1 MEVPHTIL
9 CLYSKFSNTSKNF
22 LDLVNNNSIDYITP
36 VCIDN
41 KEIRDKIISS
51 SYQIQYVPCLLFI
64 YASGSIEKYEGDL
77 AFKWLNEIIN
87 KKMIENQKM
96 QQEMV
101 QPVQQ
106 TPVSRKG
113 KRRSKKVVEE
123 PEEEEEEE
131 EESSSE
137 EEPEPPKKKKQKN
150 KVVRVSEQT
159 DLNDLLD
166 LGEPVKNEINIKQ
179 NIKDGGNIM
188 NKVQEMQRMREAED
202 AKLSKKPF

>member
-41 KEIRDKIISS
+41 KEIRNKIISS

-87 KKMIENQKM
+87 KKMIENQKI
-96 QQEMV
+96 QQEMAE
-101 QPVQQ
+101 PVQQ
-106 TPVSRKG
+106 TPVSRQG
-113 KRRSKKVVEE
+113 KNSKKVVEE
-123 PEEEEEEE
+123 PEEE

-137 EEPEPPKKKKQKN
+137 EEPEPPKKTKQKN

-166 LGEPVKNEINIKQ
+166 LGEPVQKEINIKQ
-179 NIKDGGNIM
+179 SIKDGGNIM

-202 AKLSKKPF
+202 SKLSKKPF

>member
-9 CLYSKFSNTSKNF
+9 CLYSKFSNSSRNF
-22 LDLVNNNSIDYITP
+22 MDLVNNNGIDYITP

-41 KEIRDKIISS
+41 KEIRNKIISS
-51 SYQIQYVPCLLFI
+51 SYQIQYVPCLLFV

-87 KKMIENQKM
+87 KKMVENQKI
-96 QQEMV
+96 QQEIV

-106 TPVSRKG
+106 TPVSK
-113 KRRSKKVVEE
+113 KSKKSKKVIEE
-123 PEEEEEEE
+123 PEEEES
-131 EESSSE
+131 SSSE
-137 EEPEPPKKKKQKN
+137 EEPEPPKKTKQKN

-166 LGEPVKNEINIKQ
+166 LGEPVQNETNIKQ
-179 NIKDGGNIM
+179 SIKDGGNIM

>member
-41 KEIRDKIISS
+41 KEIRNKIISS

-96 QQEMV
+96 QQEMD
-101 QPVQQ
+101 QPLQQ

-113 KRRSKKVVEE
+113 KKSKKVVEE
-123 PEEEEEEE
+123 PEEE

-137 EEPEPPKKKKQKN
+137 EEPEPPKKTKQKN

-166 LGEPVKNEINIKQ
+166 LGEPVQKETNIKQ
-179 NIKDGGNIM
+179 SIKDGGNIM

>member
-9 CLYSKFSNTSKNF
+9 CLYSKFSNSSKNF
-22 LDLVNNNSIDYITP
+22 LDLVNSNGIDYITP
-36 VCIDN
+36 VCVDN
-41 KEIRDKIISS
+41 KEIRNKIISS

-87 KKMIENQKM
+87 KKMIENQKL

-101 QPVQQ
+101 QSVQQ
-106 TPVSRKG
+106 TPIISK
-113 KRRSKKVVEE
+113 KSKKSKKVIEE
-123 PEEEEEEE
+123 PEED
-131 EESSSE
+131 EESSSEE
-137 EEPEPPKKKKQKN
+137 EEPEPPKKTKKN

-166 LGEPVKNEINIKQ
+166 LGETVQTETNVKQ
-179 NIKDGGNIM
+179 SIKDGGNIM

>member
-41 KEIRDKIISS
+41 KEIRNKIISS

-96 QQEMV
+96 QQEMD
-101 QPVQQ
+101 QPLQQ

-113 KRRSKKVVEE
+113 KKSKKVVEE
-123 PEEEEEEE
+123 PEEE

-137 EEPEPPKKKKQKN
+137 EEPEPPKKTKQKN

-166 LGEPVKNEINIKQ
+166 LGEPVQKETNIKQ
-179 NIKDGGNIM
+179 SIKDGGNIM
-188 NKVQEMQRMREAED
+188 NKVQEMQRMRDAED
-202 AKLSKKPF
+202 AKIGKKPF

>member
-41 KEIRDKIISS
+41 KEIRNKIISS

-101 QPVQQ
+101 QPLQQ

-113 KRRSKKVVEE
+113 KRSKKVVEE
-123 PEEEEEEE
+123 PEEEEED
-131 EESSSE
+131 SSSE
-137 EEPEPPKKKKQKN
+137 EEPEPPKKTKQKN

-166 LGEPVKNEINIKQ
+166 LGEPVQKETNIKQ
-179 NIKDGGNIM
+179 SIKDGGNIM

>member
-9 CLYSKFSNTSKNF
+9 CLYSKFSNSSRNF
-22 LDLVNNNSIDYITP
+22 LDLVNNNGIDYITP

-41 KEIRDKIISS
+41 KEIRNKIISS
-51 SYQIQYVPCLLFI
+51 SYQIQYVPCLLFV

-87 KKMIENQKM
+87 KKMVENQKI
-96 QQEMV
+96 QQEIV

-106 TPVSRKG
+106 TPVSK
-113 KRRSKKVVEE
+113 KSKKSKKVIEE
-123 PEEEEEEE
+123 PEEEES
-131 EESSSE
+131 SSSE
-137 EEPEPPKKKKQKN
+137 EEPEPPKKTKQKN

-166 LGEPVKNEINIKQ
+166 LGEPVQNETNIKQ
-179 NIKDGGNIM
+179 SIKDGGNIM

>member
-41 KEIRDKIISS
+41 KEIRNKIISS

-96 QQEMV
+96 QQEMD
-101 QPVQQ
+101 QPLQQ

-113 KRRSKKVVEE
+113 KKSKKVVEE
-123 PEEEEEEE
+123 PEEE

-137 EEPEPPKKKKQKN
+137 EEPEPPKKTKQKN

-166 LGEPVKNEINIKQ
+166 LGEPVQKEINIKQ
-179 NIKDGGNIM
+179 SIKDGGNIM

>member
-41 KEIRDKIISS
+41 KEIRNKIISS

-87 KKMIENQKM
+87 KKMIENQKI
-96 QQEMV
+96 QQEMAE
-101 QPVQQ
+101 PVQQ

-113 KRRSKKVVEE
+113 KKSKKVVEE
-123 PEEEEEEE
+123 PEEE

-137 EEPEPPKKKKQKN
+137 EEPEPPKKTKQKN

-166 LGEPVKNEINIKQ
+166 LGEPVQKEINIKQ
-179 NIKDGGNIM
+179 SIKDGGNIM